1 MTFILFKTNKRIK
14 EHMERIDRGR
24 EETQKEAEALQQL
37 NDQYMYEKEQ
47 LESIRR
53 KKVKDLKETY
63 DQALDT
69 KKKMREA
76 EQIMDEEENDEI
88 RVYANAKKK
97 MAIIRRQKEN
107 EMMK

>member
-1 MTFILFKTNKRIK
+1 
-14 EHMERIDRGR
+14 MERIDRGR

-63 DQALDT
+63 DQALET
-69 KKKMREA
+69 KKKMKEA

-107 EMMK
+107 EMQK

>member
-1 MTFILFKTNKRIK
+1 
-14 EHMERIDRGR
+14 MERIDRGR
-24 EETQKEAEALQQL
+24 EETQKEAEALRQL
-37 NDQYMYEKEQ
+37 NDQYLYEREQ
-47 LESIRR
+47 LEKIRR
-53 KKVKDLKETY
+53 NKARELKETY
-63 DQALDT
+63 DQTLET

-107 EMMK
+107 EIIK

>member
-1 MTFILFKTNKRIK
+1 
-14 EHMERIDRGR
+14 MERIDRGR

-69 KKKMREA
+69 KKKMREV

>member
-1 MTFILFKTNKRIK
+1 
-14 EHMERIDRGR
+14 MERIDRGR

-63 DQALDT
+63 DQALET
-69 KKKMREA
+69 KKKA
-76 EQIMDEEENDEI
+76 LVQLG
-88 RVYANAKKK
+88 
-97 MAIIRRQKEN
+97 
-107 EMMK
+107 

>member
-1 MTFILFKTNKRIK
+1 
-14 EHMERIDRGR
+14 MERIDRGR